1 MPTAQAVGACSPP
14 LPAFRSRTMS
24 RQPQPNTH
32 SSDEPVPL
40 VLASASPRRR
50 SLLAAAGLRF
60 SVEPSH
66 VDEDF
71 DPCLAPTT
79 AAELLAERKARAAA
93 AGQGQRSRW
102 VIAADTLVALPL
114 ASARRPGAGSSALG
128 SALAGSTAP
137 GAKHPSQRYLGKP
150 ADAAEAR
157 EFLSSLSGS
166 THSVVTGVA
175 VWRCR
180 DARLFVGHAETRVH
194 MRVLAAAEIDAYVAS
209 GEWQDKAGGYAIQES
224 ADAFVANLEG
234 DFDTVVGLPVTLTLQ
249 LLAQA
254 GAPLPE
260 GLLP

>member
-1 MPTAQAVGACSPP
+1 M
-14 LPAFRSRTMS
+14 F
-24 RQPQPNTH
+24 RQPQPH
-32 SSDEPVPL
+32 SKSSDESVPL

-50 SLLAAAGLRF
+50 SLLEAAGLRF

-66 VDEDF
+66 VDEEF
-71 DPCLAPTT
+71 DPHLAPAT

-93 AGQGQRSRW
+93 VPQGQRARW
-102 VIAADTLVALPL
+102 VIAADTLVALPWHPMGRPP
-114 ASARRPGAGSSALG
+114 ASPAAAGLKPAESRAPQPG
-128 SALAGSTAP
+128 P
-137 GAKHPSQRYLGKP
+137 PNQRYLGKP

-166 THSVVTGVA
+166 SHSVVTGVA

-180 DARLFVGHAETRVH
+180 DGRLFVGHAETRVH
-194 MRVLAAAEIDAYVAS
+194 MRVLTAAEIDAYVAS

-224 ADAFVANLEG
+224 ADAFVTNLEG

-260 GLLP
+260 GLIP